1 MPGLEN
7 ILSLCCSFA
16 ICACQVKDTERIRA
30 EVHRGMKALGSALY
44 TVQTRMDRSQVV
56 RLTTVPMCHDVDP
69 HLACKALYINF
80 L

>member
-1 MPGLEN
+1 
-7 ILSLCCSFA
+7 
-16 ICACQVKDTERIRA
+16 
-30 EVHRGMKALGSALY
+30 MKALGSALY